1 MANHSAEAP
10 YGYLSYDTIKS
21 WFGITGSQGSYVAN
35 QGQEKIPA
43 NWVNQNNKRMNAQT
57 IANNCSS
64 TNAHSHTLTQS
75 PTSRLISQMPHFFT
89 YVNHTAER
97 DLPYLSTI

>member
-35 QGQEKIPA
+35 QGQEHIPDD
-43 NWVNQNNKRMNAQT
+43 WVD
-57 IANNCSS
+57 
-64 TNAHSHTLTQS
+64 
-75 PTSRLISQMPHFFT
+75 
-89 YVNHTAER
+89 TAIKNEA
-97 DLPYLSTI
+97 

>member
-1 MANHSAEAP
+1 MLNFFIRYTFIYRFMANHSAESP

-43 NWVNQNNKRMNAQT
+43 NWVNQTTKERRSNN
-57 IANNCSS
+57 S
-64 TNAHSHTLTQS
+64 
-75 PTSRLISQMPHFFT
+75 
-89 YVNHTAER
+89 
-97 DLPYLSTI
+97 